1 MREEKLRRLR
11 SHAFTPPQL
20 YRELRRAPATRSLVP
35 ELPSPDRP
43 SVEFVFAVVDLLERR
58 GCVEEVEWVVPMRI
72 LMATTVLFC
81 FACGPA
87 APGEDSASEEAPSE
101 TGSTS
106 NATSDATGT
115 TASTDVDPSGFDPS
129 NATMS
134 SECRSLD
141 LPCPGWCAY
150 DRNCPLGHVCVDET
164 CTVAPT
170 LPICDEL
177 ALVAVDWGLAHAP
190 GALALVD
197 LDSDGDL
204 DLAVIEPAVA
214 QVEILHNDGAGAFT
228 PGGAVALG
236 PAFEMPVLATGDL
249 DGDADVDLV
258 LARADVGDVMVLLAD
273 QGTWV
278 EGPTLAGTV
287 AAQLFVADVD
297 GFAGRDVLAVSLGDP
312 ALTLWRG
319 DGLGGF
325 AERQD
330 MPVSLTPL
338 ASLVDLTL
346 DGLPDVIGPDPFGV
360 AIYRGRPNSWFDD
373 QVGFG
378 FDGVQV
384 VYHQALATQ
393 LDATPELELVTLLRD
408 PAGSVVHV
416 WRQSADDPLVWSPL
430 DHGLRPGATPTA
442 ARVAG
447 ITGDGHPDLVAVT
460 TTDALMILPGDGAG
474 GFVCEGLVP
483 TPARVTHD
491 LLAVGDVDGDAR
503 PDIVAASPTSPALW
517 VLQGL

>member
-1 MREEKLRRLR
+1 M
-11 SHAFTPPQL
+11 
-20 YRELRRAPATRSLVP
+20 
-35 ELPSPDRP
+35 
-43 SVEFVFAVVDLLERR
+43 
-58 GCVEEVEWVVPMRI
+58 
-72 LMATTVLFC
+72 TVLFC

-87 APGEDSASEEAPSE
+87 APGEDSEGAPSE
-101 TGSTS
+101 PGTTTH
-106 NATSDATGT
+106 ATSDGAET
-115 TASTDVDPSGFDPS
+115 TASTGVDPSGFDPS
-129 NATMS
+129 HVTTS

-141 LPCPGWCAY
+141 IPCPGWCAY
-150 DRNCPLGHVCVDET
+150 DEGCPLGHVCVDAS

-170 LPICDEL
+170 LPTCDEL
-177 ALVAVDWGLAHAP
+177 ALVAVDWGLPHAP

-204 DLAVIEPAVA
+204 DLAVVEPAAA
-214 QVEILHNDGAGAFT
+214 QLEIFHNDGAGAFT

-236 PAFEMPVLATGDL
+236 PPFELPVLATGDL
-249 DGDADVDLV
+249 DGDADIDLV
-258 LARADVGDVMVLLAD
+258 LARADAGEVMVLLAD

-278 EGPTLAGTV
+278 AGPMLAGSV

-297 GFAGRDVLAVSLGDP
+297 GFDGRDVLAVSLGDP

-338 ASLVDLTL
+338 ASLVDVTL

-360 AIYRGRPNSWFDD
+360 AIYRARPSSWFDD
-373 QVGFG
+373 EVGFG
-378 FDGVQV
+378 FGGYEV

-408 PAGSVVHV
+408 PAGSVIHV
-416 WRQSADDPLVWSPL
+416 LRQSADSPSGFSPF
-430 DHGLRPGATPTA
+430 DHGLRPGATPTS
-442 ARVAG
+442 ARVAD

-460 TTDALMILPGDGAG
+460 TSDALMLLPGDGDG

-483 TPARVTHD
+483 MPARVTHD
-491 LLAVGDVDGDAR
+491 LLAVGDVDGDAH
-503 PDIVAASPTSPALW
+503 PDIVAASPSSPALW
-517 VLQGL
+517 VFHGL